1 MFRHITAIATKDLRI
16 FFTDR
21 RSMLITFLVPIV
33 IASFFAFAMAGTAGG
48 QKASKIP
55 ILVVNED
62 HDPLTDSLVQKLS
75 ANDTISVEVVDR
87 AKAEA
92 AVQKGDKTAAVV
104 FGKGFASEA
113 KSALFAGE
121 PAKLEELY
129 DPSKAVDRQVV
140 QGVLMQVLMEEIS
153 KAGMSGSGAK
163 SNLEMALKTEK
174 DPERRQAWQGFLD
187 SWESLDK
194 SGAMTGATGGGGGMR
209 QPFAIEAKAMTA
221 SKDANADLNA
231 MRGHIFAGMAVQGIM
246 FFAVNAAMNLLRDR
260 RSGIWTR
267 MKAAPVSQMSVI
279 LGNGLGAWIISAF
292 VFLGVL
298 AFGMLAF
305 GFRVYGSWLGLGLV
319 VLTASLMTA
328 GFGLFVASLGKTEE
342 QSRGLSMFAVI
353 MMVMLGGAWFPMSM
367 MPNFIQ
373 QISKVIPVRWA
384 IDGVDAT
391 LYRGAGLLDVAIP
404 SLVLVGFAALFSTI
418 AVVRLRK
425 V

>member
-62 HDPLTDSLVQKLS
+62 HDPLTDTLVQKLS

-87 AKAEA
+87 AKAEQ

-104 FGKGFASEA
+104 FGKGFASTA

-153 KAGMSGSGAK
+153 KAGMSGNGARA
-163 SNLEMALKTEK
+163 NLETAVKTEK
-174 DPERRQAWQGFLD
+174 DPERRKAWQGFLD
-187 SWESLDK
+187 SWKSLDK
-194 SGAMTGATGGGGGMR
+194 SGVMTGASGQGGGMR

-221 SKDANADLNA
+221 STDANADLNA

-319 VLTASLMTA
+319 ALTASLMTA

-391 LYRGAGLLDVAIP
+391 LYRGAGLFDVAIP